1 MKQGQV
7 PDEWLMGQVAR
18 GRRDSLDILV
28 RRYASPLLTF
38 IARMIGDRHR
48 GEELFQE
55 VFLAVW
61 IKRRQYDQF
70 RRFKPWL
77 YRIAIN
83 KCRAS
88 FRRRSIPISQSNA
101 DDLPTLVP
109 ASNPSP
115 TETAVATETSR
126 LVADAVATLPE
137 KQRIVLVL
145 RIWSML
151 SYPEMAVI
159 LNRSEATVRSNMH
172 HALAGLRAYLEPRM
186 R

>member
-1 MKQGQV
+1 MKQSQV
-7 PDEWLMGQVAR
+7 PDEWLMGQVAH
-18 GRRDSLDILV
+18 GKRDSLDILV

-61 IKRRQYDQF
+61 IKRRQYNQF

-88 FRRRSIPISQSNA
+88 RRRRPLPVGRA
-101 DDLPTLVP
+101 VHDDLPMLVV
-109 ASNPSP
+109 ASNPLP
-115 TETAVATETSR
+115 TEAAIATETNC
-126 LVADAVATLPE
+126 LVADAVATLPT
-137 KQRIVLVL
+137 KQRTVLVL
-145 RIWSML
+145 RVWSKL
-151 SYPEMAVI
+151 PYPEIALI
-159 LNRSEATVRSNMH
+159 LNRNETTVRSNMH

-186 R
+186 H